1 MTHSVRRRYLAWHN
15 THTPL
20 ECPEEWMYPSLPS
33 YHNNDRHAP
42 SLSLSVSLSV
52 SLALSL
58 FLSQSY
64 RNDNSARNTYNCM
77 ARVLD
82 SGIAN
87 VTKAL
92 QAASLWDE
100 TVRLHPSIAAS
111 TGRLQECLCSTSGM
125 CCRAS
130 VCLCVP
136 LCDSVWTI
144 SVCRCS

>member
-1 MTHSVRRRYLAWHN
+1 
-15 THTPL
+15 
-20 ECPEEWMYPSLPS
+20 MYPSLPS

-42 SLSLSVSLSV
+42 PLSLSLSLSVSLCLSRCL

-111 TGRLQECLCSTSGM
+111 TGRLQECLN
-125 CCRAS
+125 
-130 VCLCVP
+130 
-136 LCDSVWTI
+136 
-144 SVCRCS
+144 